1 MPLTSDL
8 TFSIIKMKLLTM
20 SNALVSGSQIY
31 LVTLHRKHS
40 LLYIKF
46 FLKPAVLIIRK
57 DLSDF

>member
-31 LVTLHRKHS
+31 LVTLHRKQS
-40 LLYIKF
+40 FVIYKV

>member
-8 TFSIIKMKLLTM
+8 TFSIIKMKIINHVKCFSFWLSDLS
-20 SNALVSGSQIY
+20 SNSTEETFFVIY
-31 LVTLHRKHS
+31 KV
-40 LLYIKF
+40 